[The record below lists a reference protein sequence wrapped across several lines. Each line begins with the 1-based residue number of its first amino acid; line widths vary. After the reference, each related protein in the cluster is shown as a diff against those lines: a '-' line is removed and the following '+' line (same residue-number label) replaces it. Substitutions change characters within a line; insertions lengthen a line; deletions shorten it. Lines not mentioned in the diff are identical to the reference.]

1 MIDSVGESPTRPT
14 QSLVLIAIVFVA
26 AGVLHL
32 LKPAPY
38 IRIVP
43 PWLPAPATLVM
54 VSGICEILGG
64 LGVLLPATRVAA
76 GWGLIALLVAVLPAN
91 VQMLID
97 AHARHASRLWQ
108 LSLAL
113 RIPLQAALVWWI
125 WRATSR
131 R

>member
-1 MIDSVGESPTRPT
+1 MSDATLRPTR
-14 QSLVLIAIVFVA
+14 SLVLIAIVFIT
-26 AGVLHL
+26 AGLLHL

-54 VSGICEILGG
+54 VSGVCEILGG

-91 VQMLID
+91 VQMLLD
-97 AHARHASRLWQ
+97 AHARHVSRLWQ

-113 RIPLQAALVWWI
+113 RIPLQAALIWWV

>member
-1 MIDSVGESPTRPT
+1 MDGVSEPSARPT
-14 QSLVLIAIVFVA
+14 QSLILIAVVFVA
-26 AGVLHL
+26 AGALHL

-64 LGVLLPATRVAA
+64 LGVLVPATRVVA

-91 VQMLID
+91 VQMLVD

-108 LSLAL
+108 LSLVL
-113 RIPLQAALVWWI
+113 RVPLQAALIWWV

>member
-1 MIDSVGESPTRPT
+1 MSDIVRESPVHPTR
-14 QSLVLIAIVFVA
+14 SLVLIAIVFIVA
-26 AGVLHL
+26 GLLHL

-43 PWLPAPATLVM
+43 PWLPAPATLVF
-54 VSGICEILGG
+54 VSGIFQILGG
-64 LGVLLPATRVAA
+64 IGVLVPATRVAA

-91 VQMLID
+91 VQMLLD

-113 RIPLQAALVWWI
+113 RLPLQAALVWWV

-131 R
+131 K

>member
-1 MIDSVGESPTRPT
+1 MSDATLRPTR
-14 QSLVLIAIVFVA
+14 SLVLIAIVFIA
-26 AGVLHL
+26 AGLLHL

-54 VSGICEILGG
+54 VSGVCEILGG

-91 VQMLID
+91 VQMLLD
-97 AHARHASRLWQ
+97 AHARHVSRLWQ

-113 RIPLQAALVWWI
+113 RIPLQAALIWWV